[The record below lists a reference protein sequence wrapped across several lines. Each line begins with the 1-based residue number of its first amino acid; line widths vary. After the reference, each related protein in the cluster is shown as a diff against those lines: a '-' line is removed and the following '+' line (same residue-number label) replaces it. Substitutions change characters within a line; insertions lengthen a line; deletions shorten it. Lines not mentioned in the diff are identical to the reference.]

1 MTRRFHV
8 PAILALVA
16 ALALVIAGCA
26 GGASSGADAE
36 AARACVQAAME
47 DVRTLAPDARQTV
60 VEELESHAEKPL
72 AKMGVSAD
80 DLVDDYFRDFSFEV
94 GDAAVAGNSAQVG
107 VNVTCRPV
115 RDIVTQLVGKC
126 AGKWESAAPTL
137 WELLDG
143 SEAQQVQITVSCTKG
158 ADGSWSCDEGLKR
171 ALTQL
176 CLK

>member
-1 MTRRFHV
+1 MTRRFHA
-8 PAILALVA
+8 PALLALVA
-16 ALALVIAGCA
+16 ALALVLAGC
-26 GGASSGADAE
+26 GGAASGADAD
-36 AARACVQAAME
+36 AARDCVRAAME

-60 VEELESHAEKPL
+60 VEELESHAQKPL

-80 DLVDDYFRDFSFEV
+80 DLVDDYFTDFSFEV
-94 GDAAVAGNSAQVG
+94 GDAMVTGNSAQVS

-115 RDIVTQLVGKC
+115 RDIVTQLVEKC
-126 AGKWESAAPTL
+126 AGKWEDAAPTL

-143 SEAQQVQITVSCTKG
+143 SEAQQVQISVSCTKG
-158 ADGSWSCDEGLKR
+158 SDGTWSCDEGLKR